1 MSRNGNNNPF
11 KSSSDEEKEKHFN
24 SGILIGVVD
33 AKSEAKNPKVYHNNR
48 KYFMKPELAQNPLAG
63 ASNIRDQSEEI
74 NKPNS
79 NNKTPYYKRRA
90 NSNSGRNSQ
99 TNIENNTDN
108 QFIGATD
115 TKLENRAIIN
125 NLRKHPD
132 ANENRIKK
140 HFIKHSNDE
149 EDKSFLLNKFMSNSS
164 NETAGASKISYQSE
178 LNNNEFASSFSRIDI
193 NNSPFKK
200 REGFNFQVRKRDN
213 SCSSF
218 QSSNNID
225 NEDNQSIATTKTEDE
240 SNEFLLNT
248 YGEFRKI
255 LNKRMLEYFIETENE
270 KLLEEFHNDI
280 TNIIRR
286 RYELDSKTKHRLRET
301 NDADEERKALE
312 CEIKLAERNIQSIMA
327 EMDRL
332 KSTNQKYLTTLYNAY
347 EREFDRA
354 KRKLPFYAYR
364 AEIIDK
370 LKANDV
376 LVIIG
381 QTGSGKT
388 TQGKFY
394 YFETIFIFKHEF
406 QVFI

>member
-1 MSRNGNNNPF
+1 MSRNRNNNPNET
-11 KSSSDEEKEKHFN
+11 SSDEEKEKHFK
-24 SGILIGVVD
+24 SGILIGVLD
-33 AKSEAKNPKVYHNNR
+33 AKSETKNPKVYHNNQKNFR
-48 KYFMKPELAQNPLAG
+48 KPKLAENAINPLAG

-74 NKPNS
+74 YKPNS
-79 NNKTPYYKRRA
+79 NYKTPYYKRRA
-90 NSNSGRNSQ
+90 NSNSGRNFQ
-99 TNIENNTDN
+99 TNIENINDN
-108 QFIGATD
+108 QLIAATE

-125 NLRKHPD
+125 NFRKHPN

-140 HFIKHSNDE
+140 HFIKHNNDE

-164 NETAGASKISYQSE
+164 NETAGASKMSYQNE
-178 LNNNEFASSFSRIDI
+178 LNNNEFASYFSRIDI
-193 NNSPFKK
+193 KNSPLKK
-200 REGFNFQVRKRDN
+200 REGFDSQVRKRDY

-218 QSSNNID
+218 QSSSKID

-240 SNEFLLNT
+240 TNEFLLNT
-248 YGEFRKI
+248 YGESRKT
-255 LNKRMLEYFIETENE
+255 LSKRMLDDFIEAENE

-286 RYELDSKTKHRLRET
+286 RYELDSKIKHRLRET
-301 NDADEERKALE
+301 NDVDEERKALE

-332 KSTNQKYLTTLYNAY
+332 KSTNQKYLAALYNAY

-370 LKANDV
+370 LKENNV

-388 TQGKFY
+388 TQGKFI
-394 YFETIFIFKHEF
+394 T
-406 QVFI
+406 